1 MKHLRDDKA
10 ELHYETTLAIS
21 MQAMLSLVHD
31 APHVFEPVRKAD
43 EKIAAAF
50 ASQGFHLYPTVVR
63 TTLLYDERSDCFF
76 KVLQPITLK
85 NRVLFTVKDR
95 ALQIFTLSEELR
107 IKGIPVPKVMAY
119 GKINKGHRPIFAMKR
134 VSGRPLYDVLIRE
147 NRTLP
152 HALLADVMRDIAK
165 FHQSG
170 YWFGDAHLS
179 HIFIEES
186 SVSGFIDIDSIRK
199 NRRKG
204 ISNFAK
210 DLAGLNHPRLPM
222 TKDEKKEL
230 LGTYLQTMEIQD
242 TEEFLRAV
250 KQYTERR
257 WKA

>member
-1 MKHLRDDKA
+1 MKHLMNDKA
-10 ELHYETTLAIS
+10 ELHYDTTLEMS
-21 MQAMLSLVHD
+21 LQAMLSLLHD
-31 APHVFEPVRKAD
+31 VPHVFQPVRKAD
-43 EKIAAAF
+43 EKVAAAF
-50 ASQGFHLYPTVVR
+50 ATQGFRLYPTVVK

-85 NRVLFTVKDR
+85 KRALFAVKDR

-107 IKGIPVPKVMAY
+107 LKGIPVPKVMAY
-119 GKINKGHRPIFAMKR
+119 GKIKRGHRPVFAMKR
-134 VSGRPLYDVLIRE
+134 VSGRSLYDMLIRE
-147 NRTLP
+147 NRMLP
-152 HALLADVMRDIAK
+152 NAVLAEVMRDIAK

-179 HIFIEES
+179 HIFIVES

-222 TKDEKKEL
+222 TEDEKSEL
-230 LGTYLQTMEIQD
+230 LFTYLKAMEIQD
-242 TEEFLRAV
+242 AEEFIRAV
-250 KQYTERR
+250 KHFTELR